1 MGRPLSI
8 ASALTR
14 YCQQWL
20 ESSII
25 PARMSNEL
33 LDYTE
38 DLAQKL
44 QLILSSFAQQQ
55 RPELAG
61 LLQRWQEQLQQMR
74 AYAEGHTHVSLA
86 LVGGTGSGKSTLLNA
101 LLEADLLPTHSF
113 RTCTSAAIEVAYA
126 ARKSW
131 RATIQFLPLSAW
143 QEEKEHFLAEAR
155 ESQAS
160 GHSSF
165 GHQDFLYKAWSLYRP
180 RAGQPPMPFPLA
192 KLIDLLQEPLPES
205 LLKQIAQGT
214 LILKSKTA
222 SELKQQ
228 LTRYLTAESPVWP
241 FIQQVLLE
249 GPLPLLKDGLRLI
262 DLPGLNDPN
271 PVREAITRSF
281 LQQAEFIGM
290 VFGTGRGLTRDVI
303 ELLKDQHF
311 ITQMVL
317 DGKVS
322 ALSFIGTRADDFVS
336 ELEWANLAVSPDA
349 DRETIRQAREI
360 QIRQLIQ
367 QQLSELT
374 LWFGNRY
381 KVSEQSQHIISLISN
396 TLQQS
401 PIFVA
406 SALSYQAQL
415 GWLPQQPQYFAQAI
429 QTGLPDLQ
437 AFARQIVAEHGIKAR
452 KKLIRSQFQQLNHE
466 IRRLVESLRQK
477 QSVAH
482 LASDQ
487 ASRLQIALTQ
497 VYQAHLRSFQTVQH
511 DLIQALHLK
520 QVQFE
525 KQLLYAFSDLQR
537 RLEQVLE
544 QWQDLNWQYL
554 QRAVANDGRYTS
566 PTTGV
571 QVNLNRD
578 ILRFIENEVALDWYE
593 FFQHRL
599 LKEVDQARSL
609 LNALLEQVA
618 QAVRACLQKDAPQ
631 LLSQSESL
639 LQAGQQVIEQLS
651 WRARKDLEQK
661 IRATQMRMELVLA
674 EGVQAAMQPVY
685 AEAAQL
691 SGTGVKKQILD
702 KLTQELN
709 QHLSALTQEIKQ
721 PVSEALLDLVQAIEQ
736 HHKALTQEF
745 LTSLETL
752 CQIA

>member
-1 MGRPLSI
+1 
-8 ASALTR
+8 
-14 YCQQWL
+14 
-20 ESSII
+20 
-25 PARMSNEL
+25 MSNEL

-44 QLILSSFAQQQ
+44 QLILNSFAQQQ
-55 RPELAG
+55 RPELDG
-61 LLQRWQEQLQQMR
+61 LLQRWQEQLKQMR
-74 AYAEGHTHVSLA
+74 AYADGHAHVSLA

-126 ARKSW
+126 SRKSW

-143 QEEKEHFLAEAR
+143 EEEKQYFLLEAR
-155 ESQAS
+155 ESQSS

-165 GHQDFLYKAWSLYRP
+165 AHQDFLYKAWSLYRP
-180 RAGQPPMPFPLA
+180 RAGQPPMPFPLSE
-192 KLIDLLQEPLPES
+192 LIALLEEPLPES
-205 LLKQIAQGT
+205 LLKQIEAGT
-214 LILKSKTA
+214 LTLKSKTA

-241 FIQQVLLE
+241 FIQQVRIE

-271 PVREAITRSF
+271 PAREAITRRF

-322 ALSFIGTRADDFVS
+322 ALSFIGTRADDFVN
-336 ELEWANLAVSPDA
+336 ELEWGNLGLSPDA
-349 DRETIRQAREI
+349 DRESIRQARDV

-381 KVSEQSQHIISLISN
+381 KVSEQSQHIIGLISN

-415 GWLPQQPQYFAQAI
+415 GWLPLQPQYFTESA

-437 AFARQIVAEHGIKAR
+437 AFAQAIVAEHGLKAR
-452 KKLIRSQFQQLNHE
+452 KKLIRSQFQQMNQE

-477 QSVAH
+477 QSVAN
-482 LASDQ
+482 LATDQ

-497 VYQAHLRSFQTVQH
+497 VYQEHLRSFQTAQS

-537 RLEQVLE
+537 HLDRVLE

-554 QRAVANDGRYTS
+554 QRAVANGGRYTS

-571 QVNLNRD
+571 QVNLSRD

-599 LKEVDQARSL
+599 LKELDQARSMLNGL
-609 LNALLEQVA
+609 LDQVA
-618 QAVRACLQKDAPQ
+618 QAVKGCLKQEAP
-631 LLSQSESL
+631 LLLAQSEDL
-639 LQAGQQVIEQLS
+639 LNAGQQVIEQLS

-661 IRATQMRMELVLA
+661 IRATQSRMEQVLA
-674 EGVQAAMQPVY
+674 EAVQQAMEPAY
-685 AEAAQL
+685 GEAAEL

-702 KLTQELN
+702 KLTLELN
-709 QHLSALTQEIKQ
+709 QHLSALTQQIKQ

-752 CQIA
+752 CQIN